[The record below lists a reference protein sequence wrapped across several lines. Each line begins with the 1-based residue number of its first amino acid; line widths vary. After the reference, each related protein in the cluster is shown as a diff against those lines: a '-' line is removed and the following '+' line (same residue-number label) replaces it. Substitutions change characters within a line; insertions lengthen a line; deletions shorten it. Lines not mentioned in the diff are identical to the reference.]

1 MKTLAQIY
9 EKDLIDENNAEKK
22 NKELDRYI
30 SINI

>member
-1 MKTLAQIY
+1 MKTLAQMY
-9 EKDLIDENNAEKK
+9 EKDLIDEKQRRKK